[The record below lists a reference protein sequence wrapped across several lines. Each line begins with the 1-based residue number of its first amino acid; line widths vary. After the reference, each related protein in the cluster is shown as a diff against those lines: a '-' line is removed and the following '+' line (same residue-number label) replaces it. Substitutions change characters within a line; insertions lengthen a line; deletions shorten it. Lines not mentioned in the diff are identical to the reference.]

1 MPVSR
6 EKGNVKSLFTYEQ
19 YLSVIENEDNWL
31 RMKWKVEGTYLV
43 SVDIG
48 TLEAKAVKRE

>member
-1 MPVSR
+1 MSR

-43 SVDIG
+43 SVDIE